1 MQHVLNPFIPVCDAI
16 ALLLAPR
23 GEVVLHDLKT
33 NTIHYIANC
42 FSKRQAGDDSL
53 NDLKGLDLRGP
64 TIGPY
69 TKVNWNGRRLK
80 SVSSV
85 LRGQG
90 GSPIGLLCINHDVE
104 GFAEVLDQIA
114 SLIALP
120 DTSEKT
126 GNIFPSD
133 WRERINQL
141 LADFTDKQNITLAG
155 LTSGGLNDLI
165 AYLDADGV
173 FEIRNATQY
182 LAKVL
187 NVSRATLY
195 NRLRKTRDE
204 VASK

>member
-1 MQHVLNPFIPVCDAI
+1 MTHNLDPFIPVCDAI

-23 GEVVLHDLKT
+23 GEVVLHDLKA
-33 NTIHYIANC
+33 NKIHHIANC
-42 FSKRQAGDDSL
+42 FSKRQKGDDSL
-53 NDLKGLDLRGP
+53 NDLKGLDFRGP

-85 LRGQG
+85 LRGQDG
-90 GSPIGLLCINHDVE
+90 KLMGLLCINHDVE
-104 GFAEVLDQIA
+104 GFAEVLEQIA

-120 DTSEKT
+120 PASEKT

-141 LADFTDKQNITLAG
+141 LADFTAKRNVTLAG
-155 LTSGGLNDLI
+155 LTGNGLNDLI

-195 NRLRKTRDE
+195 NRLRKTRDNAAPE
-204 VASK
+204 